1 MLYLIRS
8 FGRGGKSI
16 LKIGYTEDINRR
28 INQYFYYS
36 PGFELITTREGDEL
50 LEDMIQMYLK
60 FLGYQFQKDGRLNE
74 WFIDNFMISQIFHIH
89 RKRLEKKLWIN
100 RDKIFDLSKTV
111 DFKIFTYLKERN
123 PNTFRGYNYRILE
136 GNNIIPISA
145 KDIDVKFQSKLINRQ
160 EIVIEKEDDI
170 FGSFLD
176 TFYNTKIF
184 SIKLKNFC
192 EFMDLHKDD
201 DNILKFVQDKIP
213 DPKFLNYYNF
223 FGTKVC
229 KSKKYCEE
237 TLKHMLFDAIGQ
249 DSLRSR
255 IISEFNLNE
264 RYTRKN
270 IKERLTIIYKT
281 HGISKTPKA
290 NDIEEY
296 FETRPAK
303 ITDTAT
309 GKRDHGYELLALKKN

>member
-16 LKIGYTEDINRR
+16 LKIGYTEDIDRR
-28 INQYFYYS
+28 MNQYFYINPY
-36 PGFELITTREGDEL
+36 FENISNREGDEM
-50 LEDMIQMYLK
+50 LEGMIQIYLK

-74 WFIDNFMISQIFHIH
+74 WFIDNFMIPQIFHIN
-89 RKRLEKKLWIN
+89 RKRLEKKLWNN
-100 RDKIFDLSKTV
+100 RDKIFDLSKTI

-123 PNTFRGYNYRILE
+123 PNTFRGYNYKVLE

-145 KDIDVKFQSKLINRQ
+145 KDIDVKFQSKLINRK
-160 EIVIEKEDDI
+160 EIVIENKDDV
-170 FGSFLD
+170 FGSFLN
-176 TFYNTKIF
+176 TFCNTKIF
-184 SIKLKNFC
+184 PIKLKIFC

-201 DNILKFVQDKIP
+201 DNILKFIQDKIP

-237 TLKHMLFDAIGQ
+237 TLKHMLFDAIGK
-249 DSLRSR
+249 DSLRSK
-255 IISEFNLNE
+255 IISEFMLGGK
-264 RYTRKN
+264 YTRKN
-270 IKERLTIIYKT
+270 IKERLAVIYKT
-281 HGISKTPKA
+281 QSILKTPKA

-296 FETRPAK
+296 FDTRPIK
-303 ITDTAT
+303 ITDIAT
-309 GKRDHGYELLALKKN
+309 GRRDS

>member
-16 LKIGYTEDINRR
+16 LKIGYTEDIDRR
-28 INQYFYYS
+28 MNQYFYINPY
-36 PGFELITTREGDEL
+36 FENISNREGDEM
-50 LEDMIQMYLK
+50 LEGMIQIYLK

-74 WFIDNFMISQIFHIH
+74 WFIDNFMIPQIFHIN
-89 RKRLEKKLWIN
+89 RKRLEKKLWNN
-100 RDKIFDLSKTV
+100 RDKIFDLSKTI

-123 PNTFRGYNYRILE
+123 PNTFRGYNYKVLE

-145 KDIDVKFQSKLINRQ
+145 KDIDVKFQSKLINRK
-160 EIVIEKEDDI
+160 EIVIENKDDV
-170 FGSFLD
+170 FGSFLN
-176 TFYNTKIF
+176 TFCNTKIF
-184 SIKLKNFC
+184 PIKLKIFC

-201 DNILKFVQDKIP
+201 DNILKFIQDKIP

-237 TLKHMLFDAIGQ
+237 TLKHMLFDAIGK
-249 DSLRSR
+249 DSLRSK
-255 IISEFNLNE
+255 IISEFMLGGK
-264 RYTRKN
+264 YTRKN
-270 IKERLTIIYKT
+270 IKERLAVIYKT
-281 HGISKTPKA
+281 QGISKAPKA

-296 FETRPAK
+296 FDTRPIK
-303 ITDTAT
+303 ITDIAT
-309 GKRDHGYELLALKKN
+309 GRRDHGYELLALKKN